1 MSSRRPFEALR
12 EAEAITV
19 NSFDGTPIQY
29 DLYDAPSRTLILVI
43 PGFWRDR
50 RHVSMVRLAN
60 WFASSG
66 YCTAICDLRGHGG
79 SGGTFG
85 FNLHEHHDIDAVVSD
100 LIARCAPESIT
111 IIALSYGGAIAI
123 SAAARHDLSL
133 ASMLLISPVA
143 DFAMVSPR
151 INPFTIHRHI
161 MFTQAIRRSPRFDWH
176 LFRAPKLRAVDDVE
190 NIHVP
195 ISLVHVKN
203 DWLIDHTHSIALYEH
218 ANEPKELHVIDI
230 PGNYH
235 ADRIFLNAPALIEP
249 IISEFLGRYSP
260 K

>member
-1 MSSRRPFEALR
+1 MSSRPQLDPIRDP
-12 EAEAITV
+12 EAIIV
-19 NSFDGTPIQY
+19 NSFDETPIHY
-29 DLYDAPSRTLILVI
+29 DLYGVPSRTLVLIV

-50 RHVSMVRLAN
+50 RHASMVRLAN
-60 WFASSG
+60 WFVSG
-66 YCTAICDLRGHGG
+66 GYATAICDLRGHGD

-85 FNLHEHHDIDAVVSD
+85 FNLNEHHDIAAVAHDVID
-100 LIARCAPESIT
+100 RCAPESIT
-111 IIALSYGGAIAI
+111 LIGLSYGAAIAI
-123 SAAARHDLSL
+123 SAAARHELPL
-133 ASMLLISPVA
+133 ASMLLVSPVA

-190 NIHVP
+190 QIHVP
-195 ISLVHVKN
+195 LSLIHVKN

-249 IISEFLGRYSP
+249 LIDDFFERYSP
-260 K
+260 R